1 MRFTSFPL
9 ALGLLLTGC
18 VAFIATAVGEHRS
31 LDLSIARGEARAQ
44 ALQTQLQIRKVG
56 ALLVDIETGQRG
68 FIITGQVAFLD
79 PYERARQ
86 ELARAYAE
94 LKQQLQQGDPGG
106 ASLARLDDFIA
117 QRTAQV
123 ERNIERRWQQG
134 EAVLKDLSA
143 YVSGKQL
150 MDDIRHEL
158 ALLEARQARQIEQA
172 TQETAAVQRRTS
184 RLSLVLP
191 AVGLLLI
198 GGALLALLLER
209 RRRDRAEQALLAAK
223 AQLEQA
229 VAERTEALS
238 AALERIQ
245 SFALEQ
251 DRGIEAERRRLARE
265 VHDQVGQIGTASKM
279 LVLALRKK
287 LAPQKEEM
295 LDELQ
300 QLAEETIAV
309 ARQISAALRPP
320 LLDDLGLA
328 AALAHH
334 AKGLE
339 RQGQLKVALD
349 VRDEERLSAEQ
360 RNQLFRILQEAATN
374 VLRHAR
380 ASRLE
385 IHGAAGAGGYCMV
398 ITDDGIGPGS
408 VRPDASGLRNM
419 RERAAL
425 GGGSLDFGP
434 GPQGGTRVA
443 VCLPLTTDKTSEEAW
458 T

>member
-1 MRFTSFPL
+1 
-9 ALGLLLTGC
+9 
-18 VAFIATAVGEHRS
+18 V
-31 LDLSIARGEARAQ
+31 
-44 ALQTQLQIRKVG
+44 
-56 ALLVDIETGQRG
+56 
-68 FIITGQVAFLD
+68 
-79 PYERARQ
+79 
-86 ELARAYAE
+86 
-94 LKQQLQQGDPGG
+94 
-106 ASLARLDDFIA
+106 
-117 QRTAQV
+117 
-123 ERNIERRWQQG
+123 ERRWQQG
-134 EAVLKDLSA
+134 DAVLKDLSG

-158 ALLEARQARQIEQA
+158 RQLEARQQRRVDQA
-172 TQETAAVQRRTS
+172 ASDTAAMQRRTS

-198 GGALLALLLER
+198 GGAMLALGLER
-209 RRRDRAEQALLAAK
+209 QRRDRAEQALRAAK
-223 AQLEQA
+223 ARLETA

-238 AALERIQ
+238 DALARIQ
-245 SFALEQ
+245 SFALEL

-279 LVLALRKK
+279 LILALRKK
-287 LAPQKEEM
+287 LAPLKEEM

-300 QLAEETIAV
+300 QLAEETITV

-334 AKGLE
+334 AQGLE

-349 VRDEERLSAEQ
+349 VRDEDRLSAEQ

-385 IHGAAGAGGYCMV
+385 IRGAAGAGGYCLV
-398 ITDDGIGPGS
+398 ISDDGVGPGA

-425 GGGSLDFGP
+425 AGGSLDFGP
-434 GPQGGTRVA
+434 GPQGGTRVS
-443 VCLPLTTDKTSEEAW
+443 VCLPLAPAANPEEDW